1 MGKAAVAAPHRLLA
15 LWAGA
20 AAQHI
25 LHYSSWNHLCRQT
38 IGENP
43 PTPNALH
50 VLQLAF
56 AQKLAIFPESPV
68 ID

>member
-1 MGKAAVAAPHRLLA
+1 MAAPHRLLE

-20 AAQHI
+20 AAEHI
-25 LHYSSWNHLCRQT
+25 PHYSSWSHLCRQT
-38 IGENP
+38 IGETP
-43 PTPNALH
+43 PSPNALH
-50 VLQLAF
+50 VLQLAL